1 MFNVYELPVAILDT
15 PWFSSFIS
23 PVMDNIIFGK
33 ASHIVSHI
41 VLILR
46 TLFTE
51 PTMYTDP
58 IINWNTIR
66 KQSVRI

>member
-1 MFNVYELPVAILDT
+1 
-15 PWFSSFIS
+15 
-23 PVMDNIIFGK
+23 MDNIIFGK